1 MLGHTA
7 DNGLV
12 DRTLIELGLDSGIDP
27 KLRCIEHIVSWSRDR
42 WHPKIAEYLNKDYDY
57 GQGSRQTD
65 NSSSGDAAAAE
76 SPIRDAAYY
85 LRSEASNRL
94 ETELD

>member
-1 MLGHTA
+1 MNQVGAMLGHTA

-42 WHPKIAEYLNKDYDY
+42 WHPKIAEYLNKHDSEEPN
-57 GQGSRQTD
+57 GSP
-65 NSSSGDAAAAE
+65 E
-76 SPIRDAAYY
+76 
-85 LRSEASNRL
+85 
-94 ETELD
+94 